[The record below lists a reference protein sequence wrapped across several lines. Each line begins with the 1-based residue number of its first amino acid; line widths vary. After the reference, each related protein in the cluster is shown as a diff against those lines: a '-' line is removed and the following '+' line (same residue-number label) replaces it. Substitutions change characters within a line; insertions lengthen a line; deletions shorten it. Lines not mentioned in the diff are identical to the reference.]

1 MVEDEKEIFR
11 KNYLLMKEQLESLL
25 PEMEDCLKKMTDNS
39 FFPYPYQLEQ
49 SEWKDE
55 HDRLLDEHG
64 NLLLTEGGE
73 IIYIPDKYLHLYKIV
88 IDWEGDEIMKIEYH
102 KVFWYDHKPT
112 DDNNGL
118 VYGVSGDDDVENFYI
133 EWFKT
138 EEERNL
144 KFNILKGN
152 VAE

>member
-1 MVEDEKEIFR
+1 
-11 KNYLLMKEQLESLL
+11 
-25 PEMEDCLKKMTDNS
+25 MT
-39 FFPYPYQLEQ
+39 
-49 SEWKDE
+49 
-55 HDRLLDEHG
+55 
-64 NLLLTEGGE
+64 LT
-73 IIYIPDKYLHLYKIV
+73 KYS
-88 IDWEGDEIMKIEYH
+88 
-102 KVFWYDHKPT
+102 KVYWYDHKPT